1 MLWLC
6 TVPGEWWVSCQCPGS
21 CTQVSYKTLYQHV
34 MTTALMTSGLEEGQR
49 GIFWD
54 GHTSHPWLVLGH
66 QLLGI
71 LAISAWSMAW
81 SALVFGILK

>member
-1 MLWLC
+1 MHGGGGVVGLLS
-6 TVPGEWWVSCQCPGS
+6 VPWFMYSGQYDII
-21 CTQVSYKTLYQHV
+21 T
-34 MTTALMTSGLEEGQR
+34 MITTDCVTSGLEEGKR

-54 GHTSHPWLVLGH
+54 GHTAHPWLVLGH
-66 QLLGI
+66 QLLGM

>member
-1 MLWLC
+1 M
-6 TVPGEWWVSCQCPGS
+6 V
-21 CTQVSYKTLYQHV
+21 
-34 MTTALMTSGLEEGQR
+34 TTDCVTSGLEEGQR

-66 QLLGI
+66 QLLGM